1 MSVLASL
8 NVMLGANSA
17 VLRRELKRAGKS
29 TKQFVSESTKSLVGL
44 SKKTAAVGQ
53 SIGRGMAVGT
63 ASVAAFTYAVDR
75 TYKSIDDL
83 RRQAANVSLPVE
95 QYQAYAFA
103 TEAAGLQAENFGDVI
118 KDLNAK
124 ITDYARTG
132 GGAMADFFTLTG
144 QKAQEWQQLQP
155 AEQFERFVAE
165 INKMSDSD
173 ARFWLDEINDS
184 ASQMFGTL
192 VGNKGEFAANVKM
205 AKDLGLVMSSDV
217 VRGVQTAY
225 GEMNTLK
232 AVAGGV
238 WTQTLAASA
247 PAFTYISS
255 GIRQWL
261 SETAQAEGGF
271 ANLGKVIALSVVGSV
286 ESTIESVGSLLY
298 ELQSAYYKLTGEHNG
313 YYISVLRRERQMRDE
328 LNKRDAAHAS
338 AKEQANKARQAL
350 ELHQQGQLAL
360 TASQVA
366 AYQSQIEQEAIALDL
381 AGTLGNQLIELE
393 QQIQAFEQAEGIE
406 KPFRGAL
413 GTVRALKSEIENAK
427 VSLSVE
433 PPTLPTIKPGSLDNK
448 TVASNPYESLI
459 KSAEAYHAKRKLM
472 RENDWTQERAELQL
486 KLDEYKTANEQKLL
500 SDREY
505 LLLKSQAEQ
514 EHAAQNQSFLMQ
526 LQSQVKQ
533 STSDYQT
540 MWGNTFDRFT
550 QGVGESVAN
559 AVMQQQSLSESM
571 KGLLRGILHSTI
583 AALAEM
589 GAKRLALW
597 AIEKLIN
604 KTSAAGAG
612 LLLSTQAQAMSLMA
626 GINAFASTAAIPVVG
641 PAAAPA
647 AMTAAMAVTGPMAAT
662 IAGLSAGMVG
672 VAHSGIDEIPRE
684 GTWLLDKGE
693 RVYTNDSVQ
702 RLDAMYRAIMAMRQ
716 QPQALTL
723 NLSPQGVQ
731 PAQSPPSDA
740 LNTVLARLASELNA
754 PERQELSIESPSS
767 SLEPSQSSDIVSR
780 LDAIHSALSAKPST
794 AQGVSVQFN
803 VDAMDTSGFDSWYQ
817 SNRNRIIRDVK
828 SALDA
833 PI

>member
-29 TKQFVSESTKSLVGL
+29 TKQFVTDSTKQLVGL
-44 SKKTAAVGQ
+44 SKKTAAVGRSMGQ
-53 SIGRGMAVGT
+53 GMMLGSAG
-63 ASVAAFTYAVDR
+63 VAAFGYAVDR
-75 TYKSIDDL
+75 TYKSVDDL
-83 RRQAANVSLPVE
+83 RRQAANVSLGVE

-103 TEAAGLQAENFGDVI
+103 TEAAGLQAENFADVV

-184 ASQMFGTL
+184 ASQMFSTL

-225 GEMNTLK
+225 SEMNTLK
-232 AVAGGV
+232 AVASGV

-247 PAFTYISS
+247 PAFTYIST
-255 GIRQWL
+255 GIRQWI
-261 SETAQAEGGF
+261 SETAEAQGGF
-271 ANLGKVIALSVVGSV
+271 ANLGKVIALSVVGSI
-286 ESTIESVGSLLY
+286 ESTIQSVGSLLH
-298 ELQSAYYKLTGEHNG
+298 ELQSTYYKLTGEHNG
-313 YYISVLRRERQMRDE
+313 YYIAVLRRERQMQSE
-328 LNKRDAAHAS
+328 LAKRNAVHAA
-338 AKEQANKARQAL
+338 AKAQADQARVAL
-350 ELHQQGQLAL
+350 AQHQQGQLAL
-360 TASQVA
+360 TDAQVA
-366 AYQSQIEQEAIALDL
+366 AYQAQIEQETTALDL
-381 AGTLGNQLIELE
+381 AGSLGDQLIALE
-393 QQIQAFEQAEGIE
+393 QQIVAFEQQEGIE
-406 KPFRGAL
+406 RPFGAAL
-413 GTVRALKSEIENAK
+413 NTVRALKSEIENAK
-427 VSLSVE
+427 VTLGE
-433 PPTLPTIKPGSLDNK
+433 PLPAPSIKPGSLDGK
-448 TVASNPYESLI
+448 TVAANPYESLI
-459 KSAEAYHAKRKLM
+459 KSAEAYHAKRRLM

-486 KLDEYKTANEQKLL
+486 KLDEYKQANTQKLL
-500 SDREY
+500 SDKDY
-505 LLLKSQAEQ
+505 LMLKSQAEQ
-514 EHAAQNQSFLMQ
+514 EYAAQNQGFLAQ
-526 LQSQVKQ
+526 LQAQVQQ
-533 STSDYQT
+533 SATNYET

-571 KGLLRGILHSTI
+571 KGLLRGILHSTV

-604 KTSAAGAG
+604 KTTATGAG
-612 LLLSTQAQAMSLMA
+612 LLLSTQAQAMAMMA
-626 GINAFASTAAIPVVG
+626 GLNAFASTAAIPIVG
-641 PAAAPA
+641 AAAAPA
-647 AMTAAMAVTGPMAAT
+647 AMASALAVTQPMAAT
-662 IAGLSAGMVG
+662 IAGLSVGMVG
-672 VAHSGIDEIPRE
+672 MAHSGIDHVPRE

-702 RLDAMYRAIMAMRQ
+702 RLDAMYNAVMAMQ
-716 QPQALTL
+716 
-723 NLSPQGVQ
+723 SGQGKE
-731 PAQSPPSDA
+731 QSV
-740 LNTVLARLASELNA
+740 TVS
-754 PERQELSIESPSS
+754 
-767 SLEPSQSSDIVSR
+767 
-780 LDAIHSALSAKPST
+780 
-794 AQGVSVQFN
+794 FN
-803 VDAMDTSGFDSWYQ
+803 VDAMDVSGFDRWYQ